1 MVTDLKY
8 LQQMTGDSAEIMKEM
23 IDMFLAQLT
32 ETSVE
37 LESLYES
44 GNWLELSRLAHK
56 IKSSALVM
64 GAEQLAHN
72 MVELEGWAKAEVP
85 QTEKCKN
92 AIKAFHTL
100 SVEVRKELE
109 EHLKNL

>member
-8 LQQMTGDSAEIMKEM
+8 LRQMTGDNAEIMKEM
-23 IDMFLAQLT
+23 IDMFLTQLT

-37 LESLYES
+37 LESLYEN
-44 GNWLELSRLAHK
+44 GNCLELSRLAHK

-64 GAEQLAHN
+64 GAEQMAQN
-72 MVELEGWAKAEVP
+72 MIDLEKWAKENVP
-85 QTEKCKN
+85 QSEKCKT
-92 AIKAFHTL
+92 AIREFHVL

-109 EHLKNL
+109 EQLK